1 MMKKRT
7 AVLGLASVGVLAYLA
22 SKVEMVIVR
31 IETEEPLREDSDV
44 EKESLI
50 EEGKLEQNEED
61 LTEEEIKALQENE

>member
-1 MMKKRT
+1 MKKRT

>member
-1 MMKKRT
+1 MKKRT
-7 AVLGLASVGVLAYLA
+7 AVLGLASVGIFAYLA

-31 IETEEPLREDSDV
+31 IETNEEPDMEEDALV
-44 EKESLI
+44 